1 METFVIVRI
10 SSLWHI
16 ARYIDGVM
24 QYSIYGGYKRKQD
37 AVRVAHMK
45 NIPIDYV
52 IK

>member
-1 METFVIVRI
+1 METFVIVRL

-16 ARYIDGVM
+16 ALYVDGVM

-45 NIPIDYV
+45 NISIDS
-52 IK
+52 IID